1 MRTQDEFVAARTAE
15 WAELEALLVAG
26 KGFRKLPPASI
37 ARAAAI
43 YRAVS
48 SDLMRA
54 EAAGY
59 SPDVIALLDGLAARA
74 HNTLYSAP
82 PYRLRAVWELVAGD
96 FPRTLRRHA
105 RFFALALA
113 LFVLPGALGF
123 VGALRSRAFALR
135 LLPEDA
141 VEQMEKGYAEG
152 FNQGRDEGTDT
163 AMTGFY
169 VYNNV
174 GIAFRCFATGV
185 LFGLGSMFFL
195 VYNGLMIGAVAGLV
209 TAAGHGKNLLTFT
222 CTHGAF
228 ELTAI
233 VISATA
239 GMVMGYALVDTR
251 GRTRFGSLRAHGR
264 DIVYLVMGAAL
275 MLAVAALIEGF
286 WSPSGVRPRVKYGT
300 AIAAYALVISYLS
313 FAGRSRAGR
322 SRPGHSRERPPTPA
336 PLPAGAGEAR
346 A

>member
-1 MRTQDEFVAARTAE
+1 MKVQDEFVAARKAD
-15 WAELEALLVAG
+15 WDELDRLLDAG

-37 ARAAAI
+37 ARAASI

-82 PYRLRAVWELVAGD
+82 PYRLRAVWELIAAD
-96 FPRTLRRHA
+96 FPRTLRRYA
-105 RFFALALA
+105 RFFGLAVA
-113 LFVLPGALGF
+113 LFVLPGLLGF
-123 VGALRSRAFALR
+123 VGALKSRAFALR
-135 LLPEDA
+135 LLPADS

-152 FNQGRDEGTDT
+152 FNKGRSEGTDT

-185 LFGLGSMFFL
+185 LFGLGSVFFL
-195 VYNGLMIGAVAGLV
+195 VYNGLVIGAVAGLV

-239 GMVMGYALVDTR
+239 GMVMGYALVDTG
-251 GRTRFGSLRAHGR
+251 GRTRFGSLRARAR
-264 DIVYLVMGAAL
+264 DIAYLVLGAAV
-275 MLAVAALIEGF
+275 MLLVAAVIEGF
-286 WSPSGVRPRVKYGT
+286 WSPSGVRAQIKWGT
-300 AIAAYALVISYLS
+300 AIGAYLLVIAYLAL
-313 FAGRSRAGR
+313 AGRGSGAERGGGVRRA
-322 SRPGHSRERPPTPA
+322 PPVGMQP
-336 PLPAGAGEAR
+336 
-346 A
+346 

>member
-1 MRTQDEFVAARTAE
+1 MRLQDEFVAARKAD
-15 WAELEALLVAG
+15 WDELEGLLDTG

-37 ARAAAI
+37 ARAASI

-82 PYRLRAVWELVAGD
+82 PYRLRAVWDLIAAD
-96 FPRTLRRHA
+96 FPRTLRRHG
-105 RFFALALA
+105 RFFALAVA
-113 LFVLPGALGF
+113 LFLLPGALGF
-123 VGALRSRAFALR
+123 VGALKSRAFALR
-135 LLPEDA
+135 LLPSDT

-152 FNQGRDEGTDT
+152 FGKGRSEGTDT

-185 LFGLGSMFFL
+185 LFGLGSVFFL
-195 VYNGLMIGAVAGLV
+195 VYNGLVIGAVAGLV

-239 GMVMGYALVDTR
+239 GMVMGYALVDTG
-251 GRTRFGSLRAHGR
+251 GRTRFGSLRAHAR
-264 DIVYLVMGAAL
+264 DIAYLVLGAAV
-275 MLAVAALIEGF
+275 MLLVAAVIEGF
-286 WSPSGVRPRVKYGT
+286 WSPSGARAQIKWGT
-300 AIAAYALVISYLS
+300 AIAAYLVVISYLA
-313 FAGRSRAGR
+313 FAGRGGGARR
-322 SRPGHSRERPPTPA
+322 PA
-336 PLPAGAGEAR
+336 PPAGAPT
-346 A
+346 

>member
-1 MRTQDEFVAARTAE
+1 MRPQDEFVAARQQD
-15 WAELEALLVAG
+15 WAELEQLLAAG
-26 KGFRKLPPASI
+26 KGMRKLPPASI

-82 PYRLRAVWELVAGD
+82 PYRLRAVWELIAAD
-96 FPRTLRRHA
+96 FPRTLRRHG
-105 RFFALALA
+105 RFFALAIA
-113 LFVLPGALGF
+113 LFVLPGAVGF
-123 VGALRSRAFALR
+123 TGAVKSRAFALR
-135 LLPEDA
+135 ILSPPM
-141 VEQMEKGYAEG
+141 VEQMEKAYAEG
-152 FNQGRDEGTDT
+152 FGKGREAGVNT
-163 AMTGFY
+163 AMAGFY

-185 LFGLGSMFFL
+185 LFGLGSLFFL
-195 VYNGLMIGAVAGLV
+195 VYNGLVIGSVAGLV
-209 TAAGHGKNLLTFT
+209 TAAGHGRNLLTFT

-239 GMVMGYALVDTR
+239 GLVMGYALVDTR
-251 GRTRFGSLRAHGR
+251 GRTRFGSLRAHAR
-264 DIVYLVMGAAL
+264 DIAYLVMGAAL
-275 MLAVAALIEGF
+275 MLLVAAGIEAF
-286 WSPSGVRPRVKYGT
+286 WSPSGLPDRVKWGGAVT
-300 AIAAYALVISYLS
+300 AYLLVICYLAL
-313 FAGRSRAGR
+313 AGRDG
-322 SRPGHSRERPPTPA
+322 
-336 PLPAGAGEAR
+336 AGAAPARAPRPEAR
-346 A
+346 P

>member
-1 MRTQDEFVAARTAE
+1 MKSQDEFVAARE
-15 WAELEALLVAG
+15 RDWAELEQLLGGG
-26 KGFRKLPPASI
+26 KDLRKLPPASI
-37 ARAAAI
+37 ARAAAL

-82 PYRLRAVWELVAGD
+82 PYRLRAVWELIAGD
-96 FPRTLRRHA
+96 FPRTLRRHG
-105 RFFALALA
+105 RFFALAVA
-113 LFVLPGALGF
+113 LFVLPGAVGF
-123 VGALRSRAFALR
+123 TGALKSRAFALR
-135 LLPEDA
+135 VLSPEM
-141 VEQMEKGYAEG
+141 VEEMEKAYSEG
-152 FNQGRDEGTDT
+152 FGKGREAGVNT
-163 AMTGFY
+163 AMAGFY

-185 LFGLGSMFFL
+185 LFGLGSLFFL
-195 VYNGLMIGAVAGLV
+195 VYNGLVIGSVAGLV

-233 VISATA
+233 VIAATA

-251 GRTRFGSLRAHGR
+251 GRTRFGSLRAHAR
-264 DIVYLVMGAAL
+264 DIAYLVMGAAL
-275 MLAVAALIEGF
+275 MLLVAAGLVGF
-286 WSPSGVRPRVKYGT
+286 WSPSGLPERVKWGG
-300 AIAAYALVISYLS
+300 AVVAYLLVICYLA
-313 FAGRSRAGR
+313 FAGRGDRGGARAGR
-322 SRPGHSRERPPTPA
+322 PGA
-336 PLPAGAGEAR
+336 EAR
-346 A
+346 P

>member
-1 MRTQDEFVAARTAE
+1 MRPQDEFVAARQQD
-15 WAELEALLVAG
+15 WAELEQLLAAG
-26 KGFRKLPPASI
+26 KGLRKLPPASI

-82 PYRLRAVWELVAGD
+82 PYRLRAVWELIAAD
-96 FPRTLRRHA
+96 FPRTLRRYG
-105 RFFALALA
+105 RFFALAIA
-113 LFVLPGALGF
+113 LFVLPGAVGF
-123 VGALRSRAFALR
+123 TGAVKSRAFALR
-135 LLPEDA
+135 ILSPEM
-141 VEQMEKGYAEG
+141 VEQMEKAYAEG
-152 FNQGRDEGTDT
+152 FGKGREAGVNT
-163 AMTGFY
+163 AMAGFY

-185 LFGLGSMFFL
+185 LFGLGSLFFL
-195 VYNGLMIGAVAGLV
+195 VYNGLVIGSVAGLV
-209 TAAGHGKNLLTFT
+209 TAAGHGRNLLTFT

-239 GMVMGYALVDTR
+239 GLVMGYALVDTR
-251 GRTRFGSLRAHGR
+251 GRTRFGSLRAHAR
-264 DIVYLVMGAAL
+264 DVAYLVMGAAL
-275 MLAVAALIEGF
+275 MLLVAAGIEAF
-286 WSPSGVRPRVKYGT
+286 WSPSSLPERVKWGGAVT
-300 AIAAYALVISYLS
+300 AYLLVICYLAL
-313 FAGRSRAGR
+313 AGRGEPARAP
-322 SRPGHSRERPPTPA
+322 RP
-336 PLPAGAGEAR
+336 EAR
-346 A
+346 P